1 MFTKIPVCMYM
12 LKHLVIT
19 ILSSLS
25 LMQLFFC
32 HKSPWQIMTPPCL
45 HFLQPLLCTEHHFG
59 WWPQAFKPST
69 FIFSASL
76 SCFFWLSFLFS
87 PDHTATSPLVAVFHL
102 VPTSL
107 QITPS
112 LLQTKGGSEQ
122 ILNPEYVLNLIPSLN
137 PPVTRTRHN
146 CFATLLCI
154 LHNPQILVGQPWI
167 LYVAPLLAQS

>member
-1 MFTKIPVCMYM
+1 MIQNTQKRLFTKIPVCVYAETSSFA
-12 LKHLVIT
+12 LSKLFIIKSLIT

-76 SCFFWLSFLFS
+76 SCFLWLSFLFS
-87 PDHTATSPLVAVFHL
+87 PDHTSTSPLVGVFHL
-102 VPTSL
+102 VPTFP
-107 QITPS
+107 TDH
-112 LLQTKGGSEQ
+112 T
-122 ILNPEYVLNLIPSLN
+122 
-137 PPVTRTRHN
+137 VTVANERGLR
-146 CFATLLCI
+146 AD
-154 LHNPQILVGQPWI
+154 PQSRACP
-167 LYVAPLLAQS
+167 